1 MVHKHEFKRVFL
13 AVMDGAGAGEAPDAA
28 AFGDAGSS
36 TLCHIAQSA
45 KLHIPNLLGLGLGCI
60 EGLGECF
67 PPASKPLASY
77 GRMNEASPAKD
88 TTTGHWEMMGVIR
101 AHSGQVF
108 PHGFPPA
115 VIDEL
120 ERRSGR
126 GLIGNE
132 VASGTEIIQR
142 LGAEHLL
149 TGSLIVY
156 TSADSVMQI
165 AAHETIVPPPVLY
178 RVCRV
183 ARELMQGGWEVDRII
198 ARPFKGDEKSG
209 FVRTLNRRDFSIP
222 PPSNF
227 LDTLRS
233 AGVEVTVV
241 GKLDDIF
248 AGRGFSRSLHTGS
261 SADTAAALQN
271 EMGRSQG
278 FWFINFIDFDQ
289 LYGHRNDVQGF
300 AHALDEFDEWLGG
313 FLPQMQPPD
322 LLLITADHGND
333 PTTPSTDHS
342 REYVPL
348 LAYAPAFPR
357 GVALGTRSTFAD
369 AGAAVLEA
377 FKLVKPDGL
386 AGEGF
391 CGNITG
397 IPMTR

>member
-1 MVHKHEFKRVFL
+1 MSHQQQFNRVFL
-13 AVMDGAGAGEAPDAA
+13 IVMDGAGAGEAPDAA

-36 TLCHIAQSA
+36 TLCHIAQAA
-45 KLHIPNLLGLGLGCI
+45 KLNIPNLLELGLGCI
-60 EGLGECF
+60 EGLGDCF
-67 PPASKPLASY
+67 PPANKPLASY
-77 GRMNEASPAKD
+77 GRMREASPAKD
-88 TTTGHWEMMGVIR
+88 TTTGHWEMMGVVR
-101 AHSGQVF
+101 AQSPQTF
-108 PHGFPPA
+108 PAGFPPA

-126 GLIGNE
+126 SFIGNE

-165 AAHETIVPPPVLY
+165 AAHETIVPLPVLY

-183 ARELMQGGWEVDRII
+183 ARDLMQDSWEVDRII

-222 PPSNF
+222 PPHNF
-227 LDTLRS
+227 LDVMRA
-233 AGVEVTVV
+233 AGVEVTLA

-261 SADTAAALQN
+261 SADTAAAVQS
-271 EMGRSQG
+271 EIGRTQG
-278 FWFINFIDFDQ
+278 FWFVNFIDFDQ
-289 LYGHRNDVQGF
+289 LYGHRNDVQGY
-300 AHALDEFDEWLGG
+300 ARALGEFDEWLGC
-313 FLPQMQPPD
+313 FIPQLLRAD

-357 GVALGTRSTFAD
+357 GVALGTRPTFAD
-369 AGAAVLEA
+369 IGASVLEA
-377 FKLVKPDGL
+377 FCLAKPDGL

-391 CGNITG
+391 CGNLTG
-397 IPMTR
+397 SPIAR